1 MNPTKT
7 TKQQVN
13 TVLGFPTELYYLQAS
28 GPLLLPL
35 AVGHLPVI
43 SFPSLPLT
51 TTRQC
56 SLEEPRKYAV
66 NIAEIA
72 ESMTVFLWIL
82 HQWYAQK
89 D

>member
-1 MNPTKT
+1 MNLTKT

-13 TVLGFPTELYYLQAS
+13 TVVGFLTELYYLQAS

-35 AVGHLPVI
+35 TLGHLPVL
-43 SFPSLPLT
+43 SFPSLPST
-51 TTRQC
+51 TTKQC

-72 ESMTVFLWIL
+72 ESVTVFLWIL
-82 HQWYAQK
+82 RQW
-89 D
+89 